1 MTLLILLMWAISI
14 VTNILNPIGMISFCF
29 LLGEGDLDFT
39 FPLISGG
46 IGFVY
51 GLLTW
56 GFTVPPRL
64 LLWTGSLFGLFEM
77 RLGSAIGSGITFFNS
92 TIAIIVLS
100 DLF

>member
-39 FPLISGG
+39 LPLIIGG

-56 GFTVPPRL
+56 DLPYLYACCFGQEVSSVYLKCDLAPP
-64 LLWTGSLFGLFEM
+64 SVAE
-77 RLGSAIGSGITFFNS
+77 
-92 TIAIIVLS
+92 
-100 DLF
+100 

>member
-29 LLGEGDLDFT
+29 LLGEGGLDFT
-39 FPLISGG
+39 LPLIIGG

-64 LLWTGSLFGLFEM
+64 LFWTGSLFGLFEM
-77 RLGSAIGSGITFFNS
+77 RLGSAIGNGITFFNS

>member
-1 MTLLILLMWAISI
+1 MILLMLLMSVISI
-14 VTNILNPIGMISFCF
+14 ATNILNPIGMISFCF
-29 LLGEGDLDFT
+29 LLGEGGFDFT
-39 FPLISGG
+39 LPLIIGG

-64 LLWTGSLFGLFEM
+64 LFWTGSLLGLFEM

>member
-1 MTLLILLMWAISI
+1 MILLMLLMSAISI

-29 LLGEGDLDFT
+29 LLGEGGLDFT
-39 FPLISGG
+39 LPLIIGG

-64 LLWTGSLFGLFEM
+64 LFWTGSLFGLFEM

-92 TIAIIVLS
+92 TIAITALS

>member
-39 FPLISGG
+39 LPLIIGG

-51 GLLTW
+51 
-56 GFTVPPRL
+56 
-64 LLWTGSLFGLFEM
+64 M
-77 RLGSAIGSGITFFNS
+77 GIYRTA
-92 TIAIIVLS
+92 TLIVLDRKS
-100 DLF
+100 LRSIRNATWLRHR

>member
-1 MTLLILLMWAISI
+1 MALSLFAYRKGNSVLHKIPSI
-14 VTNILNPIGMISFCF
+14 AKLSFLFVLCI
-29 LLGEGDLDFT
+29 FT
-39 FPLISGG
+39 YSGG

-64 LLWTGSLFGLFEM
+64 LFWTGSLFGLFEM
-77 RLGSAIGSGITFFNS
+77 RLGAAIGNGITFFNS

-100 DLF
+100 ELF